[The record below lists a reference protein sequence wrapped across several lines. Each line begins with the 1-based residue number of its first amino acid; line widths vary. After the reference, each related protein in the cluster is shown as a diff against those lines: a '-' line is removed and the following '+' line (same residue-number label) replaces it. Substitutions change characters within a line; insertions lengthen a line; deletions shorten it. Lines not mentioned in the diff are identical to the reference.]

1 MFLCMILK
9 KWNELPINMQNDSIK
24 KYYIYLANRKLSL
37 VVKRIFDITLSA
49 ILLILLLPFF
59 FIISLL
65 IKVESK
71 GPVIYRQERVTQYG
85 RVFKIHKFRTM
96 VQDADK
102 IGTQVTVSN
111 DSRITSIGKILRKYR
126 LDEIP
131 QLIDIL
137 KGDMSF
143 VGTRPEVKKYVDQYS
158 EEMLATLLLPAG
170 VTSEASINFKD
181 EAEYLNDA
189 TNVDEVYLKEILPKK
204 MKYNLDSIL
213 QFSFFSD
220 IKTMINTVIEVMK

>member
-1 MFLCMILK
+1 MILK